1 MKLFPTL
8 PKATLRLLIT
18 LLVFIAFAIAL
29 LMVLLLTESLFNV
42 WALLAEQS
50 GWFIALY
57 AGGLFLLSGFFVRL
71 FWGVLRP
78 KKRQKITPQQL
89 QKPPSQK
96 QLHEELQQASEQG
109 IEVVAAQKELEN
121 LQQRQAAKE
130 VHVVLFGAV
139 SMGKSALI
147 NALLP
152 GAEVETDPRSGTTQ
166 SIQNYHWLSEKQ
178 QALILTDM
186 PGLFE
191 PDGQCSQLSQ
201 DEAKRAHLVLY
212 LCDGDLTRE
221 QYHELETLIEWQKP
235 LALVLNKIDRYS
247 QSELELLQKRL
258 QEHLK
263 KSDIPV
269 IPVQSGGQQELI
281 RVQPDGTEERITR
294 TRPAEVKALTH
305 YLESTREQLCQL
317 HQSRDDGFL
326 LLGQQKLENA
336 LSNHRLQESEAIVKS
351 HTRKAIIGAMAA
363 VTPGT
368 DLLIQSYLGIQLVQ
382 NLGKLYDIPIQEIDI
397 RRFINIAGKHVG
409 KTFPMMLAIAGNVFK
424 SFPGIGTLT
433 GSLLHAVAY
442 GLIFESL
449 GKSVAQTLHTF
460 GKLEPQ
466 HAIHLFEE
474 NLREDLEHHAR
485 KHAQMVFEEIKKQRK
500 NLSRN
505 Q

>member
-1 MKLFPTL
+1 MKLLGSP
-8 PKATLRLLIT
+8 PKATLKLLTSLLI
-18 LLVFIAFAIAL
+18 FIAFAIAL
-29 LMVLLLTESLFNV
+29 FMVLLLTESLFTV

-71 FWGVLRP
+71 ILIVLRP
-78 KKRQKITPQQL
+78 KKRPKVSSKPQL
-89 QKPPSQK
+89 PPSQE
-96 QLHEELQQASEQG
+96 QLHAELQQAAEQG
-109 IEVVAAQKELEN
+109 IEVVEAQKELAE
-121 LQQRQAAKE
+121 LQQRQTAKE
-130 VHVVLFGAV
+130 IHVVLFGSV

-166 SIQNYHWLSEKQ
+166 TIQHYHWTSEQQ

-191 PDGQCSQLSQ
+191 PDGQCSPLSQ

-212 LCDGDLTRE
+212 LCDGDLTRD

-247 QSELELLQKRL
+247 QEELDQIQTRL
-258 QEHLK
+258 RSHLK
-263 KSDIPV
+263 TEHHIPV
-269 IPVQSGGQQELI
+269 IPVQSGGQQEVI
-281 RVQPDGTEERITR
+281 RVLPNGEEERVTR
-294 TRPAEVKALTH
+294 TRPPQVKALTH

-317 HQSRDDGFL
+317 HQSRDNGFL
-326 LLGQQKLENA
+326 LLGKQKLENA
-336 LSNHRLQESEAIVKS
+336 LSDHRLQESKTIVKS

-368 DLLIQSYLGIQLVQ
+368 DLLIQGYLGIQLVQ

-397 RRFINIAGKHVG
+397 RRFINIASKHVG
-409 KTFPMMLAIAGNVFK
+409 KTLPMMLAIAGNVFK

-442 GLIFESL
+442 GMIFESL

-485 KHAQMVFEEIKKQRK
+485 KHAQMVFEELKKQRK
-500 NLSRN
+500 NLIRRR
-505 Q
+505 